1 MDTQQALELARQY
14 KAAVLA
20 RTKLPVKAV
29 YLFGSYAKGN
39 YREESDIDIAVEVE
53 HYLPEYIDNE
63 PALWHLTWDISTLI
77 EPILLGPGGY
87 SPIREEVMRTGI
99 EV

>member
-1 MDTQQALELARQY
+1 MDTEQALEIARQY
-14 KAAVLA
+14 KSAVLA

-29 YLFGSYAKGN
+29 YLFGSYAKGT

-53 HYLPEYIDNE
+53 HALPRYVDNE
-63 PALWHLTWDISTLI
+63 PMLWRISYDINSLI
-77 EPILLGPGGY
+77 EPVLIESDSYPPLLEEIL
-87 SPIREEVMRTGI
+87 RTGI